1 MMKKLLLTGVA
12 FTALSAGSATA
23 ADLARPVYRRPVVAV
38 APVYGWTGF
47 YVGGNVGYA
56 WSRATMDPSIF
67 APNCTPDRPAC
78 PGLLAAMA
86 APQNMTSNGF
96 TGGFQAGAN
105 YQTGPWVVGIE
116 ADIESFRLRNSFAFG
131 PTRFVPPP
139 APGSPITLTSSG
151 SVDTNWLATVR
162 PRVGVAFANLVVYA
176 TGGVAF
182 TKQNN
187 TLNDVGITTL
197 VPGSPQGFTGTVG
210 AFAVT
215 SSRDVGWTAGG
226 GIEYAIAP
234 HWSLKAEYLHLDF
247 GSATASAGATNQPP
261 PALCPCGFTDAV
273 LTASTR
279 LRADIVRV
287 GLNYKFG
294 YAAAPAVYK

>member
-1 MMKKLLLTGVA
+1 MQLATSHLASKKLITCLIGVVGLIATPA
-12 FTALSAGSATA
+12 FA
-23 ADLARPVYRRPVVAV
+23 ADIAVKAPRPLPAP
-38 APVYGWTGF
+38 APVYSWTGF

-56 WSRATMDPSIF
+56 WSRASMDPSIF
-67 APNCTPDRPAC
+67 APNCTGPAC
-78 PGLLAAMA
+78 PALLMAMA
-86 APQNMTSNGF
+86 TSQSMTSNGF

-131 PTRFVPPP
+131 PIRLIPPP

-162 PRVGVAFANLVVYA
+162 PRVGVAFANFLVYA

-187 TLNDVGITTL
+187 TLNDVGITTGGG
-197 VPGSPQGFTGTVG
+197 PFTGTVG

-226 GIEYAIAP
+226 GIEYAFAP
-234 HWSLKAEYLHLDF
+234 QWSLKAEYLHLDF

-273 LTASTR
+273 LTATTH

-287 GLNYKFG
+287 GLNYQFH
-294 YAAAPAVYK
+294 

>member
-1 MMKKLLLTGVA
+1 
-12 FTALSAGSATA
+12 
-23 ADLARPVYRRPVVAV
+23 
-38 APVYGWTGF
+38 
-47 YVGGNVGYA
+47 
-56 WSRATMDPSIF
+56 
-67 APNCTPDRPAC
+67 
-78 PGLLAAMA
+78 
-86 APQNMTSNGF
+86 
-96 TGGFQAGAN
+96 
-105 YQTGPWVVGIE
+105 VVGIE

-131 PTRFVPPP
+131 PIRLIPPP

-162 PRVGVAFANLVVYA
+162 PRVGVAFANFLVYA

-187 TLNDVGITTL
+187 TLNDVGITTGGG
-197 VPGSPQGFTGTVG
+197 PFTGTVG

-226 GIEYAIAP
+226 GIEYAFAP
-234 HWSLKAEYLHLDF
+234 QWSLKAEYLHLDF

-273 LTASTR
+273 LTATTH

-287 GLNYKFG
+287 GLNYQFH
-294 YAAAPAVYK
+294 

>member
-1 MMKKLLLTGVA
+1 MKKLLLTSIA
-12 FTALSAGSATA
+12 FTALIAGPATA
-23 ADLARPVYRRPVVAV
+23 ADLARPVYRRPVVVA
-38 APVYGWTGF
+38 APVYSWTGF

-56 WSRATMDPSIF
+56 WSHASLDHPSIF
-67 APNCTPDRPAC
+67 APNCVGPAC

-131 PTRFVPPP
+131 PIRLIPPP

-162 PRVGVAFANLVVYA
+162 PRVGVAFANFLVYA

-187 TLNDVGITTL
+187 TLNDVGITTGGG
-197 VPGSPQGFTGTVG
+197 PFTGTVG

-226 GIEYAIAP
+226 GIEYAFAP
-234 HWSLKAEYLHLDF
+234 QWSLKAEYLHLDF

-273 LTASTR
+273 LTVTTH

-287 GLNYKFG
+287 GLNYQFH
-294 YAAAPAVYK
+294 

>member
-1 MMKKLLLTGVA
+1 MKKLLLTSIA
-12 FTALSAGSATA
+12 FAALIAGPATA
-23 ADLARPVYRRPVVAV
+23 ADLARPVYRRPVVAA
-38 APVYGWTGF
+38 APVYSWTGF

-56 WSRATMDPSIF
+56 WSHASLDPSIF

-86 APQNMTSNGF
+86 APQDMTSNGF

-131 PTRFVPPP
+131 PMRFIPSG
-139 APGSPITLTSSG
+139 PGSFVTLTSSG

-187 TLNDVGITTL
+187 TLVDAVITTGGPPF
-197 VPGSPQGFTGTVG
+197 PGGGSVG

-215 SSRDVGWTAGG
+215 SSRDVGWTVGG

-247 GSATASAGATNQPP
+247 GSATASAGVTNEPP
-261 PALCPCGFTDAV
+261 PQFCPCGLTAAV
-273 LTASTR
+273 LTASTH